1 MSDRSLRGARLG
13 GASLQDDHGV
23 ELAPR
28 QQIAFSCP
36 QEHSFSI
43 PMAEEADVPDSWEC
57 ARCGQRAQRVDV
69 TDPVLKADKPVRTH
83 WDMLRERRSMSE
95 LEELL
100 EERLQLL
107 RGGEIGP
114 AHLHKRPTRRT
125 ASKT

>member
-1 MSDRSLRGARLG
+1 
-13 GASLQDDHGV
+13 
-23 ELAPR
+23 
-28 QQIAFSCP
+28 
-36 QEHSFSI
+36 
-43 PMAEEADVPDSWEC
+43 
-57 ARCGQRAQRVDV
+57 
-69 TDPVLKADKPVRTH
+69 
-83 WDMLRERRSMSE
+83 MSE